1 MQRPCPPSGG
11 APIVVVPFLVHISNE
26 AKHVE
31 RFAVRSK
38 AMTLRPDGGWVGGWV
53 RQWGARG
60 RGAGGGGWEAEAGA
74 GGGVGRG
81 GHSALAALGTR
92 AARDGSAGWGTGR
105 RGSCCLRT
113 RHASALPCPA
123 VCLPRPH
130 HTLHR
135 TTHST
140 ALHCTAL
147 HCTALHCTT
156 CCTSMHTGNRY
167 VKYFRNIRAIQDYLA
182 KSGAGRGGAAWPM
195 SCPFVDPAPPPLRC
209 ARCGSLPRTPT
220 PPFAPPAPSRCPPS
234 PPRPPTSPRRS
245 RQARH
250 PQGGQHQRR
259 PLGGHH
265 PHHRAGLPA
274 ARGGWGAWRVVG
286 GRDVWRGVLVW
297 GGSRGGCGQ
306 CC

>member
-1 MQRPCPPSGG
+1 MKGVGWEGG
-11 APIVVVPFLVHISNE
+11 G
-26 AKHVE
+26 
-31 RFAVRSK
+31 
-38 AMTLRPDGGWVGGWV
+38 T
-53 RQWGARG
+53 ARWLPWG
-60 RGAGGGGWEAEAGA
+60 RGLQGMARLAGGRAGEA
-74 GGGVGRG
+74 
-81 GHSALAALGTR
+81 R
-92 AARDGSAGWGTGR
+92 AAYAPGM
-105 RGSCCLRT
+105 L
-113 RHASALPCPA
+113 LPCPA
-123 VCLPRPH
+123 LRSACPAH
-130 HTLHR
+130 

-140 ALHCTAL
+140 APHTPPHCTAL